1 MRMNRLP
8 NRLKSVLL
16 PCLVLLAVTL
26 PHLEQGDFR
35 RDTGRYAAVGLHMWT
50 DGPFLVPYL
59 NPQTPY
65 FNKPPLGLWIHGAF
79 LKTFGV
85 RLTVARVP
93 SVLAALGVVCLSV
106 LTAMQIGSRAEAV
119 VSGCVLALTYE
130 FFRRTRE
137 ISLDFWQLFFVMW
150 AAYLV
155 VTGAKSARR
164 WPVVVAGF
172 PLGLALLCKP
182 FVALGVIPML
192 ALWLSILGRA
202 RWMALLPTA
211 ALPLAL
217 LVAAPWH
224 FYMWR
229 LFGDAF
235 LKQYLFH
242 EVVQRAQGEL
252 QTVQTGPLYYY
263 AAAIANSYWPWL
275 AAIVFEGW
283 RRWRGRT
290 ARQPSR
296 DLALLGGVWCGWTL
310 VLLSLFPDKRIN
322 YALPLYPMLSWA
334 AAAGLCRLPWR
345 AFRRWYRSGF
355 AGLAPAAVAALLA
368 LSVAPIQFQEPPN
381 KDWQALCTWMDRES
395 VAPNQICQ
403 RELDPDEICYF
414 YIKRGW
420 WPARCEPMAQGL
432 RWVLTK
438 EASEHDERSVI
449 FRAGALLVVQAPAN
463 RP

>member
-1 MRMNRLP
+1 MNRLP

-106 LTAMQIGSRAEAV
+106 LTAMHIGSRAEAV

-164 WPVVVAGF
+164 WPVVVAGL

-182 FVALGVIPML
+182 FVALGVIPIL

-202 RWMALLPTA
+202 RWIALLATA

-242 EVVQRAQGEL
+242 EVVQRAQGKLES
-252 QTVQTGPLYYY
+252 VQTGPWYYY
-263 AAAIANSYWPWL
+263 AAAIAKSY
-275 AAIVFEGW
+275 
-283 RRWRGRT
+283 
-290 ARQPSR
+290 
-296 DLALLGGVWCGWTL
+296 
-310 VLLSLFPDKRIN
+310 
-322 YALPLYPMLSWA
+322 
-334 AAAGLCRLPWR
+334 
-345 AFRRWYRSGF
+345 
-355 AGLAPAAVAALLA
+355 
-368 LSVAPIQFQEPPN
+368 
-381 KDWQALCTWMDRES
+381 
-395 VAPNQICQ
+395 
-403 RELDPDEICYF
+403 
-414 YIKRGW
+414 
-420 WPARCEPMAQGL
+420 
-432 RWVLTK
+432 
-438 EASEHDERSVI
+438 
-449 FRAGALLVVQAPAN
+449 
-463 RP
+463 